1 MSKPLRIL
9 GLRAE
14 NVKRLSVVE
23 ITPDGNVV
31 EITGENGNGKTSI
44 LDAIWWAIEGT
55 KNIQV
60 EPINQGHDKAMIRL
74 QIGGDEVKYIVTRR
88 FTRIEEPQPD
98 GPTYRS
104 TLTLTT
110 PEGAKFGNPQEVLN
124 TLIGALAFD
133 PLAFIREKPERQ
145 FEILKAFVPGFD
157 FALNAR
163 ERKYAFDERTGV
175 NRDAK
180 SLWAQVGAVV
190 VPADAPE
197 ERVDEDAL
205 IAELEGAAEKNAAI
219 DRAIAARAEARRGA
233 DMADE
238 NAVRLD
244 GEADQLEE
252 QVKRLRQQA
261 EDARGHAKM
270 QRDRADEADEKDPI
284 PEKVD
289 ASEVRTRLEEARRAN
304 AAFARVA
311 EKKRLTDQANA
322 KEAEAKA
329 LTERIEAFDAAR
341 VEAVAKAE
349 MPVEGLGFGED
360 IVLFGGVPLSQAS
373 DAEQLRVSVAIAAA
387 MNPTLRVIRIRDGSL
402 LDRKSFALLSDFAAE
417 NDLQLWVETVDSGRE
432 TAIVITDGHVEGV
445 DPATLVEAEKEAETE
460 APAKQVRQARRARP
474 RAEEETE
481 DPTEQQAAK
490 DDLFAGQ
497 TED

>member
-9 GLRAE
+9 GFRAE
-14 NVKRLSVVE
+14 GIKRLSIVE
-23 ITPDGNVV
+23 ITPDGNVI

-60 EPINQGHDKAMIRL
+60 EPINQDQKTALIRL
-74 QIGGDEVKYIVTRR
+74 KIGGDEVKYIVTRK
-88 FTRIEEPQPD
+88 FTRIEEPAAD
-98 GPTYRS
+98 GKTYRS
-104 TLTLTT
+104 TLTVTT
-110 PEGAKFGNPQEVLN
+110 PEGAKFGNPQEVLD

-180 SLWAQVGAVV
+180 SLWAQAGAVI

-205 IAELEGAAEKNAAI
+205 IAELEGAAEANANI
-219 DRAIAARAEARRGA
+219 DRAIAARAEVRRAA
-233 DMADE
+233 DMCDE
-238 NAVRLD
+238 NAARLD
-244 GEADQLEE
+244 SEADELEE
-252 QVKRLRQQA
+252 RVKRLRAQA
-261 EDARGHAKM
+261 EEARGAATAHRA
-270 QRDRADEADEKDPI
+270 RADDADQQEPI

-311 EKKRLTDQANA
+311 EKKRLTEQANA

-329 LTERIEAFDAAR
+329 LTAKIEAFDVAR
-341 VEAVAKAE
+341 VDAVAKAE
-349 MPVEGLGFGED
+349 MPVEGLGFGDE
-360 IVLFGGVPLSQAS
+360 IVLFGGVPLAQAS

-402 LDRKSFALLSDFAAE
+402 LDRKSFTLLSDFAAE
-417 NDLQLWVETVDSGRE
+417 HDLQLWVETVDSGRE

-445 DPATLVEAEKEAETE
+445 DPESLKEPEPEEKAEKPER
-460 APAKQVRQARRARP
+460 QVRQTRRTRP
-474 RAEEETE
+474 RAEEQAE
-481 DPTEQQAAK
+481 DPTEQQEAR

>member
-1 MSKPLRIL
+1 MTKPLRIL

-88 FTRIEEPQPD
+88 FTRIEDPQPD

-180 SLWAQVGAVV
+180 SLWAQAGAVV

-205 IAELEGAAEKNAAI
+205 IAELEGAAEKNANI
-219 DRAIAARAEARRGA
+219 DRAIAARAETRRGA
-233 DMADE
+233 QMAED
-238 NAVRLD
+238 NAARLD
-244 GEADQLEE
+244 AEADQLEE
-252 QVKRLRQQA
+252 KVKQLRQQA

-311 EKKRLTDQANA
+311 EKKRLSDAANA

-329 LTERIEAFDAAR
+329 LTAKIEAFDAAR

-360 IVLFGGVPLSQAS
+360 IVLFNGVPLAQAS

-402 LDRKSFALLSDFAAE
+402 LDRKSFTLLSDFAAE
-417 NDLQLWVETVDSGRE
+417 HDLQLWVETVDSGRD

-445 DPATLVEAEKEAETE
+445 DPATLAEAEKEPE
-460 APAKQVRQARRARP
+460 AGDAPVRQVRQARRVRP
-474 RAEEETE
+474 RAEAEE
-481 DPTEQQAAK
+481 AAT
-490 DDLFAGQ
+490 DEPAADGDLFADKG
-497 TED
+497 E